1 MRWRKMKNHEY
12 RELVN
17 TLTKIA
23 REYGQTQQLRERI
36 AHALPFDCDVI
47 DDAVAEER
55 NRWALLLSERL
66 TDAEM
71 GKYATSAECKAARD
85 ALRGAL
91 LDGLFASRT
100 ATENSVKIPA
110 NNQQGQQ

>member
-1 MRWRKMKNHEY
+1 MKHHER

-23 REYGQTQQLRERI
+23 IEYGQTQQLRDRI
-36 AHALPFDCDVI
+36 AHAMPFDCDAI

-91 LDGLFASRT
+91 LDGLFASR
-100 ATENSVKIPA
+100 AGTEKPVKIPE
-110 NNQQGQQ
+110 NTQQSQQ

>member
-47 DDAVAEER
+47 D
-55 NRWALLLSERL
+55 
-66 TDAEM
+66 
-71 GKYATSAECKAARD
+71 
-85 ALRGAL
+85 
-91 LDGLFASRT
+91 GLFASR
-100 ATENSVKIPA
+100 AGTEKPVKIPA
-110 NNQQGQQ
+110 NNQQSQQ